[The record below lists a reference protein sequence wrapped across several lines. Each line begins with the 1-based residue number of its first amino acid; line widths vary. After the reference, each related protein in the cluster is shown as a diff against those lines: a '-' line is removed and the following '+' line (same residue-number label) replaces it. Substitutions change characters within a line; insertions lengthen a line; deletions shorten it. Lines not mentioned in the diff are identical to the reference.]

1 MVNRACRSA
10 VIFFVFFGVF
20 SIFLLRLVQLQLV
33 RGDYYAALSEQGRSS
48 VLNVSAARG
57 AILDRDGAVLVQDRV
72 GFSLVLD
79 GAWLPAENVNA
90 VLIALTEQLTEAGE
104 TWNDR
109 LPLSEE
115 PPWTLTESRSLYT
128 QLSLAEDATADEVLA
143 ACAARYGLATENE
156 PLCRRLA
163 GIRYTMELTGFN
175 RVTPFVLASDVSHET
190 AAFVEAHPERFFG
203 VRVEKAPVREY
214 VCGTVAAHLIGTVGP
229 IFAEEYETLRSQGYQ
244 LTDTVGKSGLEAA
257 LESTLR
263 GKVGQRTY
271 VWDKDGTVE
280 KVHETIAAEAGN
292 SVQLTIDSRLQETAQ
307 TVLEDTMRRLREKIP
322 TEKEPYVGQDVQSGS
337 VVLLD
342 VRTGGILVAASAP
355 GFDLSTYRDTAAELL
370 NDPQKPLFNRVLFGT
385 FPCGSVI
392 KPAVAVAA
400 LSEGIVSSEQELIAC
415 DGVYHHYE
423 SVGFAPKCLGKHGKV
438 SLTKALQRSCNV
450 YFFDLGRLLGIERMN
465 EYLQAFGLGQSTGV
479 ELSETMG
486 VLASP
491 DTKKGA
497 WVAGDTCQCAI
508 GQMDQRFTPL
518 QLAAYA
524 MTLANRGVR
533 YRTHLVGR
541 VLRYDG
547 TVVEETQPQVVSVVQ
562 ADDSVFEAV
571 QRGMEA
577 VVRRGGTAYT
587 AFKGT
592 TYSVA
597 AKTGTAQNSRT
608 RSDHG
613 IFIGYAP
620 LEDPQV
626 AVAVVMENGTSAPAA
641 EVARAVLDACFEQ
654 PAV

>member
-1 MVNRACRSA
+1 MNKARRSA
-10 VIFFVFFGVF
+10 VIFFGFFAIF
-20 SIFLLRLVQLQLV
+20 SIYLVRLVQLQLV

-48 VLNVSAARG
+48 VRNVSAARG
-57 AILDRDGAVLVQDRV
+57 AILDRDGTVLVQDRV

-79 GAWLPAENVNA
+79 GAWLPAEDINTVIA
-90 VLIALTEQLTEAGE
+90 ALTDRLAEMGE

-115 PPWTLTESRSLYT
+115 PPWTVTESKSLYAH
-128 QLSLAEDATADEVLA
+128 LSLTSDATADEVLA
-143 ACAARYGLATENE
+143 ACAARYGIATENKQ
-156 PLCRRLA
+156 LCRRLA

-175 RVTPFVLASDVSHET
+175 RTMPFVLATDVSRET
-190 AAFVEAHPERFFG
+190 AAFVEAHPDRFLG

-271 VWDKDGTVE
+271 VWNKQGTVE
-280 KVHETIAAEAGN
+280 KVHETTSAVAGN

-307 TVLEDTMRRLREKIP
+307 TVLEDTIEQLRKKIP
-322 TEKEPYVGQDVQSGS
+322 TEEESYVGQDVQSGS
-337 VVLLD
+337 AVLLD

-355 GFDLSTYRDTAAELL
+355 GFDLSTYRDTAVELL

-400 LSEGIVSSEQELIAC
+400 LSEGIVSSQQELITC
-415 DGVYHHYE
+415 DGVYHYYE

-465 EYLQAFGLGQSTGV
+465 GYLQAFGLGQSTGV
-479 ELSETMG
+479 ELSETVG

-491 DTKKGA
+491 DTKKGT

-533 YRTHLVGR
+533 YRTHLVGQ
-541 VLRYDG
+541 VLCYDG

-562 ADDSVFEAV
+562 ADDSVFEEV

-577 VVRRGGTAYT
+577 VVNRGGTAYA
-587 AFKGT
+587 AFAGVNYT
-592 TYSVA
+592 VA

-641 EVARAVLDACFEQ
+641 AVARALLDVYFEQ